1 LLLTKG
7 YAFSLSL
14 RTYWD
19 IFTLPLVLDA
29 TPARARTWY
38 AILEMAG
45 DDRPPEV
52 AASDRIGHGIRYNFS
67 AQAFTDIRMDARLS
81 RNNLQ
86 PGASITTSVTPT
98 EYGIPVA
105 HRANVRAERE
115 LPDNTRATLALSEAD
130 SGRF

>member
-1 LLLTKG
+1 MTKG

-14 RTYWD
+14 RTCWD
-19 IFTLPLVLDA
+19 IFTLPLALDA

-52 AASDRIGHGIRYNFS
+52 AASDRIGHGIRYSFS
-67 AQAFTDIRMDARLS
+67 AQAFTNIRMDARLS
-81 RNNLQ
+81 QNNLQ
-86 PGASITTSVTPT
+86 PGASIIISATQT
-98 EYGIPVA
+98 EYGIAVA

-115 LPDNTRATLALSEAD
+115 LLGNTRATLALSEAD
-130 SGRF
+130 SSRF

>member
-7 YAFSLSL
+7 YAFALSL
-14 RTYWD
+14 RTCWD
-19 IFTLPLVLDA
+19 IFTLLLALDA

-38 AILEMAG
+38 TILDMAG
-45 DDRPPEV
+45 DDRPPEI
-52 AASDRIGHGIRYNFS
+52 AASDRIGQGIRYSFS
-67 AQAFTDIRMDARLS
+67 AQALTNIRMDARLS
-81 RNNLQ
+81 QNNLQ
-86 PGASITTSVTPT
+86 PGASIIISATLT

-115 LPDNTRATLALSEAD
+115 LPDNTRVALALSEAD